1 MGISETTSTVDD
13 TPRHPIRLVANRTG
27 LTVDL
32 IRAWEKRYQVVD
44 PARSETQRRLYSDH
58 DIERLR
64 LIRIAKQA
72 GRRLSD
78 IARLPLVNLRAV
90 VSEESRLQAAPE
102 PALTRAASW
111 SQATMTEDQSERI
124 DQLLYSIAMMD
135 QFRFD
140 QQLQQALIDLSLPG
154 FLEQVLGPLLSE
166 IGEATRRGQL
176 RIAHEHM
183 ATAHLRTFLGALR
196 FREVFTGTE
205 PKIVVTTPTGQL
217 HELGALMIA
226 ALVSIDG
233 WQPVYLGPNTPADE
247 IIAAV
252 KQSGAKAVSLSLTYP
267 ADDPRIPLELT
278 RLRAQLPEEVALF
291 VGGSAMQTHQDLIAR
306 LGLQTA
312 TSLDAF
318 RSALLQ
324 SRRTVRLREA

>member
-1 MGISETTSTVDD
+1 MSISETISTVDE

-32 IRAWEKRYQVVD
+32 IRAWEKRYHVVE
-44 PARSETQRRLYSDH
+44 PARSDTQRRLYSDH

-72 GRRLSD
+72 GRRLAD

-90 VSEESRLQAAPE
+90 VSEESRFQGELE
-102 PALTRAASW
+102 PGLTRAASW
-111 SQATMTEDQSERI
+111 SRAERPEDQSDRV
-124 DQLLYSIAMMD
+124 DQLLHSVATMD

-140 QQLQQALIDLSLPG
+140 QQLQHALIDLSLPG

-166 IGEATRRGQL
+166 IGEATRRGHL

-233 WQPVYLGPNTPADE
+233 WQPIYLGPNTPADE
-247 IIAAV
+247 IVAAV

-278 RLRAQLPEEVALF
+278 RLRTQLPEDVALF
-291 VGGSAMQTHQDLIAR
+291 VGGSAIQAHEHLIAR
-306 LGLQTA
+306 LGLKTA
-312 TSLDAF
+312 SSLDGF
-318 RSALLQ
+318 RNALMQ
-324 SRRTVRLREA
+324 SRREARQLEV

>member
-1 MGISETTSTVDD
+1 MSVSETTSNVDK

-32 IRAWEKRYQVVD
+32 IRAWEKRYHVVD
-44 PARSETQRRLYSDH
+44 PARSETQRRLYSDY

-72 GRRLSD
+72 GRRLND
-78 IARLPLVNLRAV
+78 IASLPLVSLRAV
-90 VSEESRLQAAPE
+90 VSEESRFQGAME
-102 PALTRAASW
+102 PALTREVSW
-111 SQATMTEDQSERI
+111 TQSTHTLDQSDLVDR
-124 DQLLYSIAMMD
+124 LLYSIAMMD
-135 QFRFD
+135 QLRFD
-140 QQLQQALIDLSLPG
+140 QLLQQALVDLSLPD
-154 FLEQVLGPLLSE
+154 FLEQALAPLLAE

-196 FREVFTGTE
+196 FREVFTGSE
-205 PKIVVTTPTGQL
+205 PKIVITTPTGQL

-233 WQPVYLGPNTPADE
+233 WQPIYLGPNTPADE

-278 RLRAQLPEEVALF
+278 RLRAQLSDDVALF
-291 VGGSAMQTHQDLIAR
+291 VGGSAMLGHQELIQR

-312 TSLDAF
+312 TTLDGFRASLM
-318 RSALLQ
+318 Q
-324 SRRTVRLREA
+324 SRTSLR